1 MVVDWTYS
9 VVMSYVRDEQDAEE
23 IIQDT
28 LLATI
33 SGIENFRNQASI
45 KTWVYRIAINKS
57 KDFLKYKHRQKRAG
71 KVISLHRNELNDGAD
86 YEPADFW
93 HPGLQMESKEKL
105 DIIFRAINE
114 LPANQKKALI
124 LNKLEHLKIQEI
136 ADIMELSY
144 KAVESLLLRSRQ
156 NLKKYLDTEGIYLM
170 KKGI

>member
-1 MVVDWTYS
+1 
-9 VVMSYVRDEQDAEE
+9 MSYVRDERDAEE
-23 IIQDT
+23 VIQDT

-33 SGIENFRNQASI
+33 HGIDNFRNQATL

-57 KDFLKYKHRQKRAG
+57 KDFLKYKHRQKRAA
-71 KVISLHRNELNDGAD
+71 KVVSLHKERSDDASA
-86 YEPADFW
+86 YEPTDFW

-105 DIIFRAINE
+105 DLIFQAINE
-114 LPANQKKALI
+114 LPPNQKKALM

-144 KAVESLLLRSRQ
+144 KAVESLLVRSRQ
-156 NLKKYLDTEGIYLM
+156 NLKQYLDTQGIYII